1 MFIVRETI
9 GVALAS
15 IRANALR
22 SGLTTLGIVIGTAAV
37 ITMVALGEGAQRAVE
52 AQIQRMG
59 TNVLTVRPGQGWWR
73 GVASGSVRLHESDAV
88 ALANNMGGVYQIA
101 PEAANRLQISYLR
114 WNSNNQVVGTWPSY
128 FPMHQ
133 RPLSH
138 GRLFTEGEL
147 QGRQRVAVLGSAVPE
162 ALGTPAAL
170 LVGRSIQIRGIR
182 FEVVGVLEEKGSFGW
197 ENPDEQ
203 LYIPLT
209 TALYRV
215 MGNRDWLRAIYVS
228 APSPEQLEPAWAEID
243 RIIRREHRTRPAEDA
258 DFQIQQASDFLETL
272 GETAETFT
280 MLLAGIAG
288 VSLLVGGIGIM
299 NIMLV
304 SVTERTR
311 EIGVRKALG
320 ATRRAILFQFLV
332 EALVLCALG
341 GVLGVAAGFGSA
353 EVVTQLYGRDTAVAP
368 AAVVVAM
375 GFSVAIGL
383 FFGIWPARRASLLDP
398 IDALRYE

>member
-1 MFIVRETI
+1 MFIFRETI

-22 SGLTTLGIVIGTAAV
+22 SGLTTLGIVIGTGAV

-52 AQIQRMG
+52 AQIERMG

-73 GVASGSVRLHESDAV
+73 GVASGNVRLQESDAV
-88 ALANNMGGVYQIA
+88 ALSANMRGIYQVA
-101 PEAANRLQISYLR
+101 PEAASRLQISYLR
-114 WNSNNQVVGTWPSY
+114 WNSSNQVVGTWPSY
-128 FPMHQ
+128 FAMHQ
-133 RPLSH
+133 RPPAH
-138 GRLFTEGEL
+138 GRIFTEGEL
-147 QGRQRVAVLGSAVPE
+147 QGRQRVAVLGFSVPE

-182 FEVVGVLEEKGSFGW
+182 FEVVGVLEEKGSMGW

-203 LYIPLT
+203 VYVPLT

-215 MGNRDWLRAIYVS
+215 MGGHDRLRAIYVS
-228 APSPEQLEPAWAEID
+228 APSPEQLDPAWAEID
-243 RIIRREHRTRPAEDA
+243 RIIRREHRIRPAEDA
-258 DFQIQQASDFLETL
+258 DFRIQQASDFLETL

-320 ATRRAILFQFLV
+320 ATRAAILFQFLV
-332 EALVLCALG
+332 EALVLCVLG

-353 EVVTQLYGRDTAVAP
+353 EIVTQLYGRDTAVAP
-368 AAVVVAM
+368 EAVVLAM
-375 GFSVAIGL
+375 GFSAAIGL